1 MSAQSATGA
10 RRPSKP
16 ETEDAIVVR
25 ALEFSAWAKNNVRL
39 IIIVAVVAVV
49 VVGGLF
55 YWRMYRQDR
64 LDRAAAEFVQLQQTV
79 AAGNLS
85 LAAQDMEQYV
95 RRFEGTVYAE
105 EARLALAQL
114 HLQQDSAARAVETLA
129 GAASRVASS
138 PLGPQAALLL
148 AAAQQAVGDEQA
160 ALATY
165 MAVADNA
172 DMSFRRIAALE
183 AAAQLQSSAGE
194 HAAAAELYRR
204 LLGIAAAD
212 TPERLMYEMRLAEE
226 EARAEAAR

>member
-10 RRPSKP
+10 RRPPAP
-16 ETEDAIVVR
+16 ESEDALVVR
-25 ALEFSAWAKNNVRL
+25 ALEFSAWAKRNIRL
-39 IIIVAVVAVV
+39 IVAAAVVAVV
-49 VVGGLF
+49 VVGGLI

-79 AAGNLS
+79 ASGNTA
-85 LAAQDMEQYV
+85 LAARDMEQYV

-114 HLQQDSAARAVETLA
+114 HLQQDSASRAVEVLS
-129 GAASRVASS
+129 GATSRISSS

-148 AAAQQAVGDEQA
+148 AAAQQAVGDDA
-160 ALATY
+160 GALSTY

-172 DMSFRRIAALE
+172 DLSFRRVAALE
-183 AAAQLQSSAGE
+183 AAAQLQSTSGE

-204 LLGIAAAD
+204 LVD
-212 TPERLMYEMRLAEE
+212 MSDENTPERRLYEMRLAEE
-226 EARAEAAR
+226 EARAR